1 MFQGGID
8 LGLRPRQG
16 MVCVL
21 ALNFVLLVGKSVVL
35 GIDRVLLLPLYL
47 YNMKRLAKGI

>member
-16 MVCVL
+16 IVYVL
-21 ALNFVLLVGKSVVL
+21 ALNFFLLVGTSVVL
-35 GIDRVLLLPLYL
+35 GMDRVLLHPL
-47 YNMKRLAKGI
+47 